1 MKKLFSPL
9 LFSLLLFFAITA
21 NAQLIRVTGEVTTP
35 LNIDKVELQK
45 FKQVSVVYKDKTGKD
60 HTYSGVL
67 IADIL
72 QKAGVQLGA
81 ALRGL
86 NLTKYVLAEAAD
98 GYKVVFALVEL
109 DKEFTDKQIILAD
122 KVDGNALPATEG
134 PLRIIVPD
142 DKKAA
147 RSIRQVTSLIVAFA
161 K

>member
-1 MKKLFSPL
+1 MKKLFSSL
-9 LFSLLLFFAITA
+9 LFSLLLIVAIAA
-21 NAQLIRVTGEVTTP
+21 NAQLVKVTGEVATP
-35 LNIDKVELQK
+35 LNIDKAELQK
-45 FKQVSVVYKDKTGKD
+45 FKQISVTYKDKAGKD
-60 HTYSGVL
+60 HSYSGVL
-67 IADIL
+67 LADIL
-72 QKAGVQLGA
+72 QKAGVTSGA

-86 NLTKYVLAEAAD
+86 NLTKYVLAEAID

-134 PLRIIVPD
+134 PFRIIVPD

-147 RSIRQVTSLIVAFA
+147 RSIRQVTALTVAFA

>member
-1 MKKLFSPL
+1 MKKLFSSLLSSIL
-9 LFSLLLFFAITA
+9 LFIAITVS
-21 NAQLIRVTGEVTTP
+21 AQSVKVTGEVTTP
-35 LNIDKVELQK
+35 LTIDKAEFQK
-45 FKQVSVVYKDKTGKD
+45 FKQASVIYKDKAGKD
-60 HTYSGVL
+60 HSYSGVL
-67 IADIL
+67 LADIL
-72 QKAGVQLGA
+72 QKAGVTLGA

-98 GYKVVFALVEL
+98 GYHVIFALVEL

-134 PLRIIVPD
+134 PFRIIVPD

-147 RSIRQVTSLIVAFA
+147 RSIRQVTGLKVAIA